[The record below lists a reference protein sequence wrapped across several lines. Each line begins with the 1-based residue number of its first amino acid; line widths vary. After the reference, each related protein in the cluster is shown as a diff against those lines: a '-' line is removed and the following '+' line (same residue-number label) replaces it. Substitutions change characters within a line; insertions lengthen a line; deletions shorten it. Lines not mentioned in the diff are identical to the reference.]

1 MIMLLIKKNIGIQI
15 LLSLLAFVAVMNFES
30 CSVANSDN
38 DAKRVIDEDS
48 LVVGDQ
54 LNKLAIRDS
63 LLIVQKINDVV
74 PIKIKDNM
82 KVYTFGVFVIG
93 LICLAL
99 CVLLLSFY
107 VYLREKNKEIR
118 ELQYNL
124 DSIKKL
130 KSISCDVNGIKKEV
144 LRTIE
149 NDKVYSEKL
158 IDELFVKLKSEDIF
172 LKSEDVLSLIED
184 YLHKEQTLSLSDTNN
199 NNNINYKRELFFD
212 LPLEKNLLK
221 SSDTDDGKKIFHA
234 SIESVDMRG
243 KLSLISIDRIRSD
256 KYSISTEILVVD
268 SDSKVKI
275 ENASSFNIV
284 KYGEIE
290 KVNDDGIWRV
300 TSPIVIEII

>member
-1 MIMLLIKKNIGIQI
+1 MLLIKKHIGIQI
-15 LLSLLAFVAVMNFES
+15 LLSLLMFVAVMSFES
-30 CSVANSDN
+30 CGVANSEN
-38 DAKRVIDEDS
+38 DAKGVIGEDS
-48 LVVGDQ
+48 LAVGDQ
-54 LNKLAIRDS
+54 LNELAVRDS

-99 CVLLLSFY
+99 CVLLLLFY

-118 ELQYNL
+118 ELQDNL

-221 SSDTDDGKKIFHA
+221 SSDTDDGKKIFIA
-234 SIESVDMRG
+234 FIESVEMRG
-243 KLSLISIDRIRSD
+243 RLSLISIDRIRSD

-275 ENASSFNIV
+275 ENASSFKIV

-300 TSPIVIEII
+300 TSPTEIEII